1 MTIEYLQY
9 FVTCAIFGCV
19 LYGALMLDRLV
30 KAAESL
36 PDCMSDVLHDSL
48 HDIK

>member
-9 FVTCAIFGCV
+9 LVTCAIFGCV

-30 KAAESL
+30 KAAETI
-36 PDCMSDVLHDSL
+36 SDVLKSTTSGR
-48 HDIK
+48 